1 MKVKVE
7 PSGVVM
13 TGTCSVRTERC
24 VARSPAP
31 ITAVWTLPGKT
42 QINVCSACLDEQVR
56 TGEWIVE
63 GARPS
68 AARSSFVTDP
78 TPGTMIDPGTP
89 KTR

>member
-1 MKVKVE
+1 
-7 PSGVVM
+7 VVIGLEV
-13 TGTCSVRTERC
+13 TL
-24 VARSPAP
+24 
-31 ITAVWTLPGKT
+31 TAVWTLPGKT